1 MEHAKVGALFLHAV
15 CVMKP
20 VPINRA
26 KSRQVRTGADSPVG
40 RVDIL
45 FHRLAEVAAKK
56 LEARFQMPGIWE
68 SFVKPIADEKA
79 QEFEGMG
86 PVEFARHVGF
96 LKTGRKRRRIA

>member
-1 MEHAKVGALFLHAV
+1 VKPGHLQLPSRLNTPRSNIPEHPQPLW
-15 CVMKP
+15 
-20 VPINRA
+20 R
-26 KSRQVRTGADSPVG
+26 RTGADSPVG

-45 FHRLAEVAAKK
+45 FHRLAEVTAKK
-56 LEARFQMPGIWE
+56 LEQRFSMPGIWE

-86 PVEFARHVGF
+86 PVEFARHIGF